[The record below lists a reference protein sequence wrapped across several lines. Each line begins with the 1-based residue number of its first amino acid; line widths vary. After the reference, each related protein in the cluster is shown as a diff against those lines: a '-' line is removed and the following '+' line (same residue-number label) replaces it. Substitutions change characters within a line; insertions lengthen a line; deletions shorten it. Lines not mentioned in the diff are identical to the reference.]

1 MPSPFSCSP
10 VIREWSWKK
19 TQIEKKNC
27 SIHLLMVEIGSKK
40 MVYVNLN
47 KLISLMGRK
56 EGKKCFPSFSGL

>member
-1 MPSPFSCSP
+1 
-10 VIREWSWKK
+10 
-19 TQIEKKNC
+19 
-27 SIHLLMVEIGSKK
+27 MVEIGSKK